1 MNKIYPLIVLL
12 MTCLLMGCSY
22 EDKRADLQDYIN
34 QIKQRP
40 AGEVEPLPQIQ
51 PYETFSYTAMTLR
64 SPFMPPE
71 PEKVIAPVLVDNGI
85 RPDAHRRK
93 ELLETYPID
102 SLKMVGTLER
112 GGFIWALIVD
122 KEGALHRITKGN
134 YVGMNH
140 GQIKKITEEKLFITE
155 IVPNPTGG
163 WQEREA
169 EMALIV
175 EEE

>member
-1 MNKIYPLIVLL
+1 MDKFLSLCILSSLVLL
-12 MTCLLMGCSY
+12 SACSHD
-22 EDKRADLQDYIN
+22 DKRAELQSYIN

-40 AGEVEPLPQIQ
+40 PGEIDPLPQIK
-51 PYETFSYTAMTLR
+51 PYETFNYTAQVMR
-64 SPFMPPE
+64 SPFVPPE
-71 PEKVIAPVLVDNGI
+71 PEQTVAPVFVDNGI
-85 RPDAHRRK
+85 RPDKNRRK
-93 ELLETYPID
+93 ELLESYPID

-112 GGFIWALIVD
+112 EGNMWALIVD

-140 GQIKKITEEKLFITE
+140 GKIKKITEEKLFITE

-163 WQEREA
+163 WQERDS